1 MASPLHGHEFEQVL
15 GDGEGQGSLARSSPC
30 GLKEFDSTE
39 RLKNNTLIFCYNGLE
54 FPAPLPPGNFTLDAK
69 HQISLACLIFFYP

>member
-39 RLKNNTLIFCYNGLE
+39 RLKNNTLISVIMDWSFLLLCLLE
-54 FPAPLPPGNFTLDAK
+54 ILHWMPSIKFPLHA
-69 HQISLACLIFFYP
+69 